1 MDDQKQVERRLGWL
15 AGAILLWGAVIIA
28 RLVMLQ
34 VVHHRD
40 YLRAARK
47 AQEIEVKVPAVR
59 GSIYDRNHRLLA
71 MSTRL
76 DTVYVNPLEVPDVGM
91 ASELFARILN
101 VDGDEL
107 YKRLSAAV
115 EKKQGYLVLKTMIS
129 PEESERLRE
138 LQMPWIRLDRQTQ
151 RHYPKDKLGAHLL
164 GFVNFEEEGSAG
176 VEMSMDAML
185 RGQAG
190 LEHVLTD
197 VKRKQIEAHSDQEVK
212 DGVPLVLTIDE
223 RIQFVMERE
232 LAAAVERAHGK
243 TGSAVALNPKTGE
256 IYAIASY
263 PTFDPN
269 KKPEP
274 GESPVNR
281 WNHAVSVP
289 FEPGSVYKV
298 ITLTT
303 ALETTNLRPETIIN
317 CGTGPLTLFGRTIHE
332 SHSYYGSIPMILV
345 LAKSSNIGAIQCGM
359 RVGQA
364 NLQKYSQMFGIGERT
379 GVELPAESKGRL
391 RKKWEKTSL
400 ASVSIGHEVTVTTLQ
415 LARACSVIAN
425 GGMLVKP
432 RLILQD
438 GKESLPFDPP
448 VCIIR
453 PDSAITMR
461 RMMEAVVVEGT
472 GKKAQL
478 DGYRCGGKTG
488 TGKIPDPVT
497 KRYRS
502 VYNATFMG
510 FAPLTNPAIVVV
522 VTVNETRLMGADAS
536 APAFKNITEEALR
549 ILNVPKD
556 LPDTLVAEDMPP
568 ANGKETRVEED
579 DAAIAD
585 LASDESMVAENEDSE
600 AEPVVAASAAPVN
613 GPKVPNFRG
622 KTMRAVVEEASAQG
636 FPVLLNGS
644 GIARMQ
650 QPPPGSVLRPGER
663 IRVQFAR

>member
-1 MDDQKQVERRLGWL
+1 MEDQKQVERRLGWL
-15 AGAILLWGAVIIA
+15 AGAVLFWGAVIAI

-59 GSIYDRNHRLLA
+59 GSIFDRNLRLLA

-76 DTVYVNPLEVPDVGM
+76 DTVFVNPQEVPDVGV
-91 ASELFARILN
+91 ASEMLARILN
-101 VDGDEL
+101 LDRNEL
-107 YKRLSAAV
+107 YKRLDNAV
-115 EKKQGYLVLKTMIS
+115 ARDQGYLVVKTMIS

-151 RHYPKDKLGAHLL
+151 RHYPKDQLAAHLL
-164 GFVNFEEEGSAG
+164 GFVNFEQQGSAG
-176 VEMSMDAML
+176 VEMSLDAML
-185 RGQAG
+185 RGQSG

-197 VKRKQIEAHSDQEVK
+197 VKRKQIEAHPDQEVK
-212 DGVPLVLTIDE
+212 DGIPLVLSIDE

-232 LAAAVERAHGK
+232 LAAAVQRAHGK
-243 TGSAVALNPKTGE
+243 TGSAVAMNPVTGE
-256 IYAIASY
+256 IYGMVSY

-269 KKPEP
+269 TKPEP
-274 GESPVNR
+274 GESPVKR

-298 ITLTT
+298 ITLTA
-303 ALETTNLRPETIIN
+303 ALETTNLRPESIIN

-332 SHSYYGSIPMILV
+332 SHNYYGAIPMIMV

-364 NLQKYSQMFGIGERT
+364 NLQKYSQAFGIGDRT
-379 GVELPAESKGRL
+379 GIELPAESKGRL

-432 RLILQD
+432 RLLL
-438 GKESLPFDPP
+438 KEGSQPLPVQSP
-448 VCIIR
+448 VRIIR
-453 PDSAITMR
+453 PETAITMR
-461 RMMEAVVVEGT
+461 KMMEAVVLEGT

-497 KRYRS
+497 HRYRS

-510 FAPLTNPAIVVV
+510 FAPLANPAIVVV
-522 VTVNETRLMGADAS
+522 VTVNETHLMGADAS
-536 APAFKNITEEALR
+536 APAFKAIAEEALR
-549 ILNVPKD
+549 VLNVPKD
-556 LPDTLVAEDMPP
+556 LPETLVAEDAP
-568 ANGKETRVEED
+568 AANEKTAKVEED

-585 LASDESMVAENEDSE
+585 LATEDSTVAESEDGE
-600 AEPVVAASAAPVN
+600 GAPVLAAAAEPVD

-636 FPVLLNGS
+636 FSVLLNGS

-650 QPPPGSVLRPGER
+650 QPPPGSILHPGER